1 MARLAWNEIEAR
13 AAAFAE
19 EWAGETY
26 EAGEAKPFWTDFLNV
41 FGIHRRRAGG
51 YFEYAVKLAGKR
63 YGFIDIFL
71 PGKLLAE
78 QKSAGRDLGKA
89 MGQAL
94 GYLDGLDDH
103 DLPKLIVA
111 SDFQSFQVRDL
122 DTGKTVDFELTEL
135 PKHIRLFGPLIDETS
150 LDVGED
156 SPVSRAAA
164 EAMAKL
170 HNDLKESGYVG
181 HDLEVFLVRVVFCLF
196 AEDSGIFEPKQFS
209 DFIRSRTS
217 ADGSD
222 VGPRLIRLFEILNTR
237 EESPRRGANL
247 DADLKAFRYINGG
260 LFSESIST
268 PDFNAVLRIRL
279 LGAGKVDWSKVS
291 PAIFG
296 AMFQGV
302 MDDDQRHDVGAH
314 YTSEENILRVIKPL
328 FLDRLYSE
336 YEEAASLKTESI
348 RNQRLDALHDRIASL
363 NFLDPACGCGNFLVI
378 GYRELRRLEHRIVK
392 AQLRNT
398 TLFDVRDLLRVTVEQ
413 FNGIEVEEFPAM
425 IARTAL
431 WLTDHQ
437 MNIEASHQL
446 GESYTR
452 LPLTE
457 GANILW
463 ANALTAD
470 WSTVIEPE
478 DLDYIMGNPPFLGSR
493 VMSRTQ
499 KADLRAVAK
508 GYRQAGFL
516 DFVVGWYILAD
527 RMMEQNPAIE
537 TAFVSTN
544 SISQGE
550 QPGIIWPTL
559 YANGN
564 HITFAHRTFQWTNQ
578 AKGVAHVHCVIVG
591 FGRQPRAVKQLF
603 YYPEINGAPVLHL
616 AESITPYLIDGRGSE
631 LVLGNREDQISGA
644 PKMAFGNMPA
654 DGGHLLLNPAD
665 RNALVAAES
674 AAADWILPCLGSQE
688 YLQGQQRYALWLKGI
703 SPAQLAA
710 LPLVKARV
718 EAVREVRKTSARP
731 QLADVAHLFAQITQ
745 DPHKA
750 FLLLPR
756 ASSSNREWVPMGF
769 FDGGVVATD
778 ACLAIEGADD
788 FLFGVLTSR
797 MHMDWLRTVGGRLK
811 SDYRYSKDLVYNNFV
826 MPRVNADQR
835 SKVATLAR
843 AIIDARAIY
852 PDSSPAQLYDD
863 TLMPVELRYA
873 HRTLDTYVDALYRA
887 EPFADDEGEDRALF
901 LLELNSRT
909 ESALKPRPQ

>member
-1 MARLAWNEIEAR
+1 MAHLAWNEIEAR
-13 AAAFAE
+13 AAAFAQE
-19 EWAGETY
+19 YESDFY
-26 EAGEAKPFWTDFLNV
+26 EAGEAKSFWTDFLDI

-51 YFEYAVKLAGKR
+51 YFEYAVKLAGKK
-63 YGFIDIFL
+63 YGFIDMFL

-78 QKSAGRDLGKA
+78 QKSAGRNLGRA

-103 DLPKLIVA
+103 DLPPLIVA
-111 SDFQSFQVRDL
+111 SDFQSFQVLDL
-122 DTGKTVDFELTEL
+122 DAGSTVEFALRDL
-135 PKHIRLFGPLIDETS
+135 PKHVRLFGPLVEEKS

-156 SPVSRAAA
+156 DPVNRAAA

-170 HNDLKESGYVG
+170 HNDLKESGYTG

-196 AEDSGIFEPKQFS
+196 AEDSGIFEPKQFT
-209 DFIRSRTS
+209 DFVRNRTQS
-217 ADGSD
+217 DGSD
-222 VGPRLIRLFEILNTR
+222 VGPRLMRLFDILNTR

-247 DADLKAFRYINGG
+247 DSDLQSFRYINGG
-260 LFSESIST
+260 LFTESIST

-279 LGAGKVDWSKVS
+279 INAGKVDWSKVS

-302 MDDDQRHDVGAH
+302 MNDDQRHDVGAH

-328 FLDRLYSE
+328 FLDRLYQE

-348 RNQRLDALHDRIASL
+348 RNQRLDALHDQIATL
-363 NFLDPACGCGNFLVI
+363 TFLDPACGCGNFLVI
-378 GYRELRRLEHRIVK
+378 AYRELRRLEHRIVK

-413 FNGIEVEEFPAM
+413 FNGIEIEEFPAM

-446 GESYTR
+446 GEAFTR

-463 ANALTAD
+463 ANALTTD
-470 WSTVIEPE
+470 WATVIEPE
-478 DLDYIMGNPPFLGSR
+478 GLDYIMGNPPFLGSR
-493 VMSRTQ
+493 VMNQAQ
-499 KADLRAVAK
+499 KSDLRAVAK
-508 GYRQAGFL
+508 GFRQAGFL

-544 SISQGE
+544 SITQGE
-550 QPGIIWPTL
+550 QPGIIWPRL
-559 YANGN
+559 YARGN

-591 FGRQPRAVKQLF
+591 FARKPRVVKQLF
-603 YYPEINGAPVLHL
+603 YYPEIAGEPVLQL
-616 AESITPYLIDGRGSE
+616 AQSINPYLIDGRGSE
-631 LVLGNREDQISGA
+631 LVVGNREEQISGA
-644 PKMAFGNMPA
+644 PRMSFGNMPA
-654 DGGHLLLNPAD
+654 DGGHLLLSPSD
-665 RNALVAAES
+665 RDNLVSVEPS
-674 AAADWILPCLGSQE
+674 AADWILPCLGSQE
-688 YLQGQQRYALWLKGI
+688 YLQGHRRYALWLTGI
-703 SPAQLAA
+703 TPAQLGL
-710 LPLVKARV
+710 LPHVKARV
-718 EAVREVRKTSARP
+718 EAVRAVRLKSARP
-731 QLADVAHLFAQITQ
+731 QLADVPHLFAQVTQ
-745 DPHKA
+745 DPGSP

-778 ACLAIEGADD
+778 ACLTIEGADD
-788 FLFGVLTSR
+788 YLFGILTSR
-797 MHMDWLRTVGGRLK
+797 MHMDWLRIVGGRLK

-826 MPRVNADQR
+826 MPEATAEGRL
-835 SKVATLAR
+835 KVAMLAR
-843 AIIDARAIY
+843 AVLDARALY
-852 PDSSPAQLYDD
+852 PDSTPAELYDV
-863 TLMPVELRYA
+863 TLMPIELRRA
-873 HRTLDTYVDALYRA
+873 HRALDEFVDRLYRA
-887 EPFADDEGEDRALF
+887 DSFADDEGEDRALF
-901 LLELNSRT
+901 LLALN
-909 ESALKPRPQ
+909 AAN